1 MEKKIKVKDYSK
13 YIISEIILLL
23 LTLGLMISV
32 YYQFNFINSID
43 NFVFKIYEFIR
54 NNIVNNIFFIFTLMG
69 ESYVIITILVV
80 LLLLPTRKRN
90 VFIALFTIMSAIMN
104 ELLKIIIARP
114 RPIGQFVNNLLFK
127 YKFPNGFSFPS
138 GHAQTASVFYFLLF
152 HLLIKYYYKGKHK
165 KLLNIIS
172 IAIPIMISISRVV
185 IGVHYFT
192 DILCGLLIASMIIIL
207 YLLLEKIYLSSSK

>member
-43 NFVFKIYEFIR
+43 NFVFKICEFIR

-80 LLLLPTRKRN
+80 LLLLPTRKR
-90 VFIALFTIMSAIMN
+90 
-104 ELLKIIIARP
+104 E
-114 RPIGQFVNNLLFK
+114 
-127 YKFPNGFSFPS
+127 KFF
-138 GHAQTASVFYFLLF
+138 
-152 HLLIKYYYKGKHK
+152 
-165 KLLNIIS
+165 
-172 IAIPIMISISRVV
+172 
-185 IGVHYFT
+185 
-192 DILCGLLIASMIIIL
+192 
-207 YLLLEKIYLSSSK
+207 